1 MPKILDPPFH
11 FLASRKPMPLMKND
25 PQDRLRPNLYLGRD
39 EEEDDDDRQ
48 KNPDEDDEETV
59 GGEREI
65 AVSYACEDCDYRWEV
80 YLEEEDDEMDD
91 TQYCPMCG
99 SANTSQ
105 I

>member
-1 MPKILDPPFH
+1 MLVSKDFYPEDVKPKLH
-11 FLASRKPMPLMKND
+11 LAA
-25 PQDRLRPNLYLGRD
+25 
-39 EEEDDDDRQ
+39 EEDDDDEDT
-48 KNPDEDDEETV
+48 KTDADEDEGTV

-80 YLEEEDDEMDD
+80 YFEEEDDDLDD

>member
-1 MPKILDPPFH
+1 MHEMNDELEAGLKAKIY
-11 FLASRKPMPLMKND
+11 LAS
-25 PQDRLRPNLYLGRD
+25 
-39 EEEDDDDRQ
+39 DDDDDDDD
-48 KNPDEDDEETV
+48 KPEKEFDDEDEETV

-65 AVSYACEDCDYRWEV
+65 AISYACEDCDYRWEV
-80 YLEEEDDEMDD
+80 YLEEEDDELDD

>member
-1 MPKILDPPFH
+1 MKDELKDSLKATAY
-11 FLASRKPMPLMKND
+11 LASS
-25 PQDRLRPNLYLGRD
+25 
-39 EEEDDDDRQ
+39 DDDDDDD
-48 KNPDEDDEETV
+48 KPEKDTDEDEETV

-65 AVSYACEDCDYRWEV
+65 AISYACEDCDYRWEV
-80 YLEEEDDEMDD
+80 YLEEEDDELDD

>member
-1 MPKILDPPFH
+1 M
-11 FLASRKPMPLMKND
+11 SLMKDDLNEEI
-25 PQDRLRPNLYLGRD
+25 RPKLYLGREGDDDED
-39 EEEDDDDRQ
+39 EEARPKDPE
-48 KNPDEDDEETV
+48 EDDEETV

>member
-1 MPKILDPPFH
+1 MP
-11 FLASRKPMPLMKND
+11 AMND
-25 PQDRLRPNLYLGRD
+25 DLNAELKVKMYCSA
-39 EEEDDDDRQ
+39 DDDD
-48 KNPDEDDEETV
+48 DEEREDNFDEDEETV

-65 AVSYACEDCDYRWEV
+65 AISYACEDCDYRWEV
-80 YLEEEDDEMDD
+80 YLEEEDDELDD

>member
-1 MPKILDPPFH
+1 M
-11 FLASRKPMPLMKND
+11 ND
-25 PQDRLRPNLYLGRD
+25 NLNEDTKVKLYCNAEED
-39 EEEDDDDRQ
+39 EEEQEGRQ
-48 KNPDEDDEETV
+48 NTAEEDEETV

-80 YLEEEDDEMDD
+80 YVEEEDDELDD

-99 SANTSQ
+99 TANTSQ